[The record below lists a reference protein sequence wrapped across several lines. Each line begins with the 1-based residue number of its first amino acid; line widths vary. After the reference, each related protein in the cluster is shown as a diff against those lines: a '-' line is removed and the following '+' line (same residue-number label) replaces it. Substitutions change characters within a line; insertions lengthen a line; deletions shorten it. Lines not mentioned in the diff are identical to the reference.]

1 MSLNIG
7 VQLTTRCNLDCTHCF
22 VDCYGNDISMKIFKK
37 IVLFAKAYKCSC
49 LAFTGGEATMHPKF
63 SEIMQVLDKNGL
75 KFTIVSNGWNF
86 ADFYQSIKPFLTNI
100 IKIDFSLDGATED
113 IHDLNRAKGS
123 YRRVLQAISI
133 CRYKKIPFGLRM
145 AITKRN
151 INQLEEA
158 TLLATKVGAEK
169 LSLIPLQP
177 TPRTASL
184 KLLLDPKD
192 LKDIKEEV
200 SRLQK
205 IFKIKITLTAGYYDE
220 DPLVSCR
227 PLTMKDLYIS
237 SKGEVS
243 FCCQLT
249 DYKGGERGTDLVG
262 SLEEMSLFEAHKHM
276 IDAVAKY
283 KKDKIQRLAEGKLS
297 KLDYNH
303 CWYCSKYFRKVD
315 WMADLPDNPWS
326 MDLIETQLGKS
337 VKDLTLK
344 RREISSQQEELK
356 SEHRRVPVSTES

>member
-1 MSLNIG
+1 MSLIIG
-7 VQLTTRCNLDCTHCF
+7 IQLTTRCNLSCTHCL
-22 VDCYGNDISMKIFKK
+22 VDLYGNDISIKNIKK
-37 IVLFAKAYKCSC
+37 IISFAKAYNCSC
-49 LAFTGGEATMHPKF
+49 LSFTGGEATMHPKF
-63 SEIMQVLDKNGL
+63 AEIMQVLDKNGL
-75 KFTIVSNGWNF
+75 KFNMVTNGWNF
-86 ADFYQSIKPFLTNI
+86 ADFYQTIKPYRTNI
-100 IKIDFSLDGATED
+100 KTIDFSLDGATEE
-113 IHDLNRAKGS
+113 IHDLNRGKGS
-123 YRRVLQAISI
+123 YRRVLQAVSI
-133 CRYKKIPFGLRM
+133 CKYKGIPFGLRM
-145 AITKRN
+145 AITRRN

-184 KLLLDPKD
+184 KLLLD
-192 LKDIKEEV
+192 LKDSKYIKEEV

-205 IFKIKITLTAGYYDE
+205 IFKINITLTAGYFDE

-237 SKGEVS
+237 AKGDVS

-249 DYKGGERGTDLVG
+249 DYKGGEKDTDLIG
-262 SLEEMSLFEAHKHM
+262 NLEEISLFEAHKRM

-283 KKDKIQRLAEGKLS
+283 NKDKIQRLSEGKLS

-303 CWYCSKYFRKVD
+303 CWYCLKYFRKVD
-315 WMADLPDNPWS
+315 WMAELPENPWS
-326 MDLIETQLGKS
+326 KDLFKTQSLKLM
-337 VKDLTLK
+337 KDLTLK
-344 RREISSQQEELK
+344 RGNMSSQKEELK